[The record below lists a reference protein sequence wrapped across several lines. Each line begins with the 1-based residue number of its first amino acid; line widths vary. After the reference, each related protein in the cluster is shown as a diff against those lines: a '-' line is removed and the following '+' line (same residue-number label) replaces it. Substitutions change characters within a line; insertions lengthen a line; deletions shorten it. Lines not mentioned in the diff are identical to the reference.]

1 MKSVVITGV
10 SSGIGRGAA
19 KVLVEKGFRVFGS
32 VRKADDAKEVVAQ
45 LGDAFTPLVFDV
57 TDEQS
62 VQKAAQFVREQ
73 LQGGTL
79 FGLVN
84 NAGIAVP
91 GPLMYISV
99 DEYRQQVEVNLVG
112 PLIVTQAFVPLLGA
126 DRSLKGEPGRII
138 NISSVGGKMA
148 GPFLGPYHVSKFGL
162 EGFSDSL
169 RRELMLYG
177 IDVIVVGPGAVAT
190 AIWDKAEAVDTSRY
204 EGTDYASALK
214 KYSRYMIAGGR
225 KGYSPERL
233 GTEIWK
239 ALTIAHPRVRYAV
252 VPQRFVNWTLPLLL
266 PKRQVDKITARNLG
280 LQRK

>member
-19 KVLVEKGFRVFGS
+19 KVLVEKGFHVFGS
-32 VRKADDAKEVVAQ
+32 VRKADDAKEIAAQ
-45 LGDAFTPLVFDV
+45 LGDAFTPLVFDI
-57 TDEQS
+57 TDEQG
-62 VQKAAQFVREQ
+62 VQKAALFVREL
-73 LQGGTL
+73 LQSETL

-91 GPLMYISV
+91 GPLTHVSV
-99 DEYRQQVEVNLVG
+99 DEYRQQLEVNLVG

-177 IDVIVVGPGAVAT
+177 IDVIVIGPGAVAT
-190 AIWDKAEAVDTSRY
+190 AIWDKAEAVDTSQY

-214 KYSRYMIAGGR
+214 KYSRYMIEGGR
-225 KGYSPERL
+225 KGYPPERL
-233 GTEIWK
+233 GEEIWK
-239 ALTIAHPRVRYAV
+239 ALTVAHPHVRYAV
-252 VPQRFVNWTLPLLL
+252 VPRRFINWILPLLL

>member
-19 KVLVEKGFRVFGS
+19 KVLVEKGFHVFGS
-32 VRKADDAKEVVAQ
+32 VRKADDAKEVTTM
-45 LGDAFTPLVFDV
+45 LGDAFTPLIFDV

-62 VQKAAQFVREQ
+62 VQNAAQFVREQ
-73 LQGGTL
+73 LQGETL

-84 NAGIAVP
+84 NAGIAVL
-91 GPLMYISV
+91 GPLTHIPV
-99 DEYRQQVEVNLVG
+99 DEYRQQLEVNLVG
-112 PLIVTQAFVPLLGA
+112 PFLVTQAFVPLLGA
-126 DRSLKGEPGRII
+126 DHSLKGEPGRII

-148 GPFLGPYHVSKFGL
+148 GPFIGPYHVSKFGL

-169 RRELMLYG
+169 RRELMPYG
-177 IDVIVVGPGAVAT
+177 IDVIVIGPGSVAT
-190 AIWDKAEAVDTSRY
+190 ATWDKAEAVDLSRY
-204 EGTDYASALK
+204 EGTDYASALE
-214 KYSRYMIAGGR
+214 KYRRYMVEGGR

-239 ALTIAHPRVRYAV
+239 ALTVAHPRVRYAV

-266 PKRQVDKITARNLG
+266 SKRQVDKLTARNLG